1 MENNWQYIVPTES
14 GGAVIIEQDITP
26 EMVLLWTLGGTA
38 SIYEIADYG
47 IVGSVAALPFFA
59 LSIYI
64 RQRRLRNA
72 ELELLQYYAQVKEPI
87 FEWQQSPTDTEVV
100 NRAQRHRD
108 LLNQSGNT
116 LFEKDKIGVIEIYYK
131 DPSFDYCETFEE
143 YYARRYDV
151 RRDYLRSWAKNVSD
165 NDEQWRKAILHS
177 QNGIY
182 SNSSE
187 VRTSW

>member
-1 MENNWQYIVPTES
+1 MEKKWRYIVPTES
-14 GGAVIIEQDITP
+14 GGAIIIEQDITA
-26 EMVLLWTLGGTA
+26 ETILLWLIGGAA
-38 SIYEIADYG
+38 SVYEIADYG
-47 IVGSVAALPFFA
+47 IVGSVAALPFFT

-64 RQRRLRNA
+64 ERRRLRNA

-100 NRAQRHRD
+100 IRAQRHKD
-108 LLNQSGNT
+108 LLQQSGSA
-116 LFEKDKIGVIEIYYK
+116 LFEEDKIGVIEIYFK
-131 DPSFDYCETFEE
+131 DPSFDYCETFED
-143 YYARRYDV
+143 YLTRRYDV

-177 QNGIY
+177 QKGIY
-182 SNSSE
+182 NSPE